1 MLRSTRLLL
10 LLAIVLILGAVGAT
24 YYRQRAALSKQ
35 APPPPVALPLGT
47 AATASS
53 WVYTKHD
60 GQRLVA
66 EVLAKSFRQLNE
78 PSRLELEQVE
88 LRLIKPDGKRYD
100 WVRSAKAQ
108 FDQVHDTLY
117 SDGEV
122 EITMGVPLEGPVHGH
137 LLGIRSSGVSFDV
150 KTGRATTDRQASF
163 TFDLG
168 SGQAVGAV
176 YDPNLRELIMK
187 SQVALLWRGS
197 DPKVRPM
204 QLEAGELIYRER
216 DSVVLLNN
224 WSRLTREN
232 TELNAAGAVVVLKD
246 GMIQK
251 VDAQQARGKARYPD
265 RLLEYA
271 ADGLI
276 MNFNPDGE
284 VERIFGDRNARL
296 VSTSEAV
303 RTTITADRVGLDFA
317 IVDGESTLSKV
328 LTTGHSSLQS
338 VPIPRQGVSPPESRL
353 LRSEVLLLI
362 MRPGGRE
369 IARVETHTP
378 GHLEFLPNSPG
389 QRHRTLDAERIQVV
403 YGPGNKV
410 QSFGANKA
418 ATHTD
423 PEPRPPNDKRPP
435 GAPVQTWSDDLSAT
449 FDPKTG
455 QLARLEQWTNF
466 RYQEGDRKARAHRA
480 VLEEARNLITLERA
494 ARVWD
499 ATGSTAADRILLDQ
513 KAGDVLAEGNI
524 VSTRL
529 PDKNGKS
536 SSMLSHDE
544 PLNATAGRMQ
554 TSERNR
560 KIHYEGQV
568 VAWQDANRI
577 WSDRLDI
584 DRIDRRLSAHG
595 HVRTQ
600 FLDQQ
605 KDPPGKNKA
614 APTFATVESTA
625 LVYTETDRLA
635 HYTGG
640 AHLTRAGTDVRASEI
655 RAYLNEA
662 DADSSLDRVY
672 ADSRVVIVLLRTEPA
687 RTLTG
692 TSEHAEY
699 YAADQKTVL
708 LGGDPTLV
716 DSLRGSTK
724 GRQLTYWANDDKLLV
739 NGEEKQPVKTL
750 MKQRQ
755 PHSHE

>member
-24 YYRQRAALSKQ
+24 YYRQRAALSRQ
-35 APPPPVALPLGT
+35 APPPPAALPLDT

-66 EVLAKSFRQLNE
+66 EVRAKSFRQLNE

-100 WVRSAKAQ
+100 WVRCAKAQ
-108 FDQVHDTLY
+108 LDQAHDTLY

-197 DPKVRPM
+197 DPKARPM

-224 WSRLTREN
+224 WARLTREN

-265 RLLEYA
+265 RQLEYA

-276 MNFNPDGE
+276 MNFNADGE

-296 VSTSEAV
+296 VSTSEAA
-303 RTTITADRVGLDFA
+303 RTTITADSVGLDFA
-317 IVDGESTLSKV
+317 IVDGESTLSKA
-328 LTTGHSSLQS
+328 LTMGHSSLES
-338 VPIPRQGVSPPESRL
+338 VPDPAPGSVAAREPPATQRSAPAHHAARRAGDRPRGDARSRPS
-353 LRSEVLLLI
+353 RVLAEQPRPAPSHAGCRAHSGRL
-362 MRPGGRE
+362 RPG
-369 IARVETHTP
+369 
-378 GHLEFLPNSPG
+378 
-389 QRHRTLDAERIQVV
+389 QQVH
-403 YGPGNKV
+403 
-410 QSFGANKA
+410 SFSASKA

-423 PEPRPPNDKRPP
+423 PEPRPANDKRPP
-435 GAPVQTWSDDLSAT
+435 GAPVQTWSDDLNAT

-455 QLARLEQWTNF
+455 QLARLEQWNNF

-513 KAGDVLAEGNI
+513 KSGDVLAEGNI

-560 KIHYEGQV
+560 KIHYEGQA
-568 VAWQDANRI
+568 VAWQGANRI

-584 DRIDRRLSAHG
+584 DRIDRRLSAQG

-600 FLDQQ
+600 LLDQQ
-605 KDPPGKNKA
+605 KSAPGKNKA
-614 APTFATVESTA
+614 ASTFATVESAA

-640 AHLTRAGTDVRASEI
+640 AHLARAGTDVRASEI

-672 ADSRVVIVLLRTEPA
+672 ADGRVVIVLLRTEPT

-739 NGEEKQPVKTL
+739 NGAEKQPVKTL
-750 MKQRQ
+750 MKRRQ